1 MATRKVGR
9 IAKVQRWLKTEAGRR
24 FTHLV
29 PALVVFGV
37 AAWQSYWH
45 TVEVATH
52 YGEAASAPI
61 MPLGIDG
68 LLVVANRY
76 MTHSKTRSGRVIS
89 VLAFVFGVAAT
100 LFINMLAA
108 DPNPISRFLA
118 ALPAAAMVFTAGM
131 LHKAERPRTRR
142 R

>member
-1 MATRKVGR
+1 MATRKPLTR
-9 IAKVQRWLKTEAGRR
+9 TQRLARWFKSDAGQK
-24 FTHLV
+24 FTHRV
-29 PALVVFGV
+29 PALIVFGV

-76 MTHSKTRSGRVIS
+76 MTHSKTRSGRIVS

-108 DPNPISRFLA
+108 DPNPIARFLA
-118 ALPAAAMVFTAGM
+118 ALPAVAMVFTAGM
-131 LHKAERPRTRR
+131 LHKAERPRRR

>member
-1 MATRKVGR
+1 MATRKVGKVAR
-9 IAKVQRWLKTEAGRR
+9 VQRWFRSEAGQR
-24 FTHLV
+24 FTHRV
-29 PALVVFGV
+29 PALIVFGV

-52 YGEAASAPI
+52 YGEGASAPI

-76 MTHSKTRSGRVIS
+76 MTHSKTRSGQVIS
-89 VLAFVFGVAAT
+89 VLAFVFGVLAT
-100 LFINMLAA
+100 LAINMLAA
-108 DPNPISRFLA
+108 DPNPISRLLA
-118 ALPAAAMVFTAGM
+118 ALPAVAMVFTAGM